1 MRLLVDTNVF
11 LDLFYNRPNLVENS
25 KNFFLRSQIMR
36 DEIFISSTTMKDL
49 AYFLKKLLHDNKKV
63 NDKLIN
69 LYTKIHKVIS
79 TTADDC
85 INALY
90 EDGDYEDN
98 ILFESAERTMCD
110 AIITR
115 NIKDFAQKRIN
126 CWTPDEYLKYRN

>member
-25 KNFFLRSQIMR
+25 KNFFLRSRIMQ
-36 DEIFISSTTMKDL
+36 DEIYISSTTMKDL

-69 LYTKIHKVIS
+69 LYAKIHKVIS

-115 NIKDFAQKRIN
+115 NIK
-126 CWTPDEYLKYRN
+126 